1 MGTDREEGSGVTSTA
16 TDSDVVDYSGVLEG
30 LQSQLEQFQSSMSV
44 SCAGIANFWSM
55 LVVSASL

>member
-30 LQSQLEQFQSSMSV
+30 LQSQLERFQSSMSV
-44 SCAGIANFWSM
+44 SCANSQ
-55 LVVSASL
+55 LLEYVSCVC